1 MRVSKTAKS
10 NFTHLLYSQLIP
22 PMAVDL
28 STISRETLDTKDA
41 YFGVIKFQKSNK
53 CKETKCF
60 VN

>member
-1 MRVSKTAKS
+1 MRVSKVAKS

-28 STISRETLDTKDA
+28 STISRETLGIKA
-41 YFGVIKFQKSNK
+41 SYFGVIKFQESQK